1 MSDKEL
7 KLSQEE
13 KEDFEEL
20 IREVIKAN
28 NEVKDPMN
36 GAGVIAKKIMSKVY
50 NDLMKYYYKYFVSKK
65 GEINGTH
72 YPIRSQ
78 H

>member
-1 MSDKEL
+1 MSSKEL
-7 KLSQEE
+7 KFSQEE

-28 NEVKDPMN
+28 NELKDPMN

-65 GEINGTH
+65 GKEIFDKLE
-72 YPIRSQ
+72 Q
-78 H
+78 EVEK

>member
-1 MSDKEL
+1 MSGKEL
-7 KLSQEE
+7 KFLQEE

-28 NEVKDPMN
+28 NELKDPMN
-36 GAGVIAKKIMSKVY
+36 GAGVTAKKIMSKAY

-65 GEINGTH
+65 GED
-72 YPIRSQ
+72 
-78 H
+78 

>member
-7 KLSQEE
+7 KFSQEE

-20 IREVIKAN
+20 IREVIKFN
-28 NEVKDPMN
+28 NKLKDPMN
-36 GAGVIAKKIMSKVY
+36 SAGVTAKKIMSKAY

-65 GEINGTH
+65 GEN
-72 YPIRSQ
+72 
-78 H
+78 

>member
-7 KLSQEE
+7 NFSQEE

-28 NEVKDPMN
+28 NELKDPMN
-36 GAGVIAKKIMSKVY
+36 SAGVTAKKIMSKAY

-65 GEINGTH
+65 GED
-72 YPIRSQ
+72 
-78 H
+78 